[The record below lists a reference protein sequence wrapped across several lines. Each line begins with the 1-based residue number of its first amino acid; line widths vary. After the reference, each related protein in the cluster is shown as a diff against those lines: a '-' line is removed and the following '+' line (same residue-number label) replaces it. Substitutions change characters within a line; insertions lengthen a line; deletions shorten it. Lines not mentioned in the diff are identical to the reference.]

1 MFLYCAQFGKEI
13 FMKRVLSLL
22 LVLAM
27 MLSNFTMLAS
37 ASETDSAPAEPAAVE
52 TAEEVVVNAA
62 AMSVPYVRPEPE
74 TVTTTDTVHV
84 IKEIE
89 PGVYTTVEE
98 TVTETY
104 QLPWESVL
112 PANDGIMTAD
122 ITETGSGDYHFTT
135 FEDLQELAKGT
146 YKESDYTYAY
156 YNGHEDLVIKED
168 LDLPEHLHLSI
179 YGAKVIVPK
188 GVTLNVP
195 ASSNFKTL
203 EINGTAYFD
212 YIHIS
217 SELSVNGILYASD
230 SIYLQAGAKLNGYN
244 NIAFTSQW
252 GYITVNATINTM
264 EELRDAID
272 TANRNANSR
281 YEYSLQLQGDFV
293 ISSSIAIPENC
304 RLQTYGAD
312 SVTINKGCTLEISQ
326 YLSIGCPFTVKGT
339 LKTNGQISISYSEYS
354 DNKLTFTS
362 SGSLAGNGRLVVNDI
377 DDIDDID
384 KVITGLDLDDFEQ
397 SKQHSY
403 TDSDGVDHYY
413 WELRYVKGLK
423 KLSKP
428 SSLTWNK
435 VYDYEWD
442 ESTQTSDLVSSTF
455 YGGLSFKPGT
465 TSQGSYDIRIYKKG
479 SNDTYYRMGFSYGS
493 GENLPEYLSS
503 PYFAA
508 SDPES
513 GTYYFTVQ
521 NEGDYVTHYNSS
533 IAKSGTWTYKKP
545 STSLGKCT
553 DLSWDDDFELDFDE
567 PSSGVGG
574 YEIQF
579 YFSPTKKGTPQETVS
594 YATYYKNDLKLYEWI
609 TEQNG
614 TGYYS
619 YKVRALS
626 SNITKR
632 ANGKWSSRSESI
644 YYKAGPRPVYE
655 NTTDGNVK
663 LSWAKVDG
671 AEKYEVWRSREYDD
685 DYTRIYRT
693 SKLYYTDSKTSMG
706 DAYFYKVR
714 AVFEDGSK
722 SAFCEPI
729 WAPHTLPKTSVTLS
743 AVSSSG
749 KTKISWK
756 KVSGAKEYKVHYS
769 TSKNSGYEL
778 LKTTTSTSA
787 THTGAEAGVKYYY
800 IVVAVHKYSE
810 FSSASD
816 AKARTCDLARPSIS
830 LSAVSSTGRTKI
842 SWKAVPGAEKYSV
855 YRATS
860 KDGTYT
866 RLYTTSKTSY
876 TESSATAGKTY
887 YYKVKAL
894 HEDSAAN
901 SAYSSYKYRTCDLP
915 RPDVDVELT
924 SKGSPKLT
932 WDAVNGAEKYRI
944 YRATSKSGTYTKLY
958 TTSRLYYTDSKAAEG
973 TTYYYKVV
981 ATHEKSA
988 ANSAYSSVVS
998 IKAK

>member
-1 MFLYCAQFGKEI
+1 
-13 FMKRVLSLL
+13 MKRVLSLL

-122 ITETGSGDYHFTT
+122 ITEAGSGDYHFTT

-230 SIYLQAGAKLNGYN
+230 SIYLQEGAKLNGYN

-272 TANRNANSR
+272 TANRNAYSR

-326 YLSIGCPFTVKGT
+326 YLNISCPFTVKGT

-362 SGSLAGNGRLVVNDI
+362 SSSLEGSGRLVVHGI

-413 WELRYVKGLK
+413 WELRYIKGMK

-455 YGGLSFKPGT
+455 YGGVSFKPGT
-465 TSQGSYDIRIYKKG
+465 TSQGDFWISYYKKG
-479 SNDTYYRMGFSYGS
+479 DSGTYLQGQMGYGS
-493 GENLPEYLSS
+493 GENLPAYVSAWFL
-503 PYFAA
+503 AA
-508 SDPES
+508 RDPES
-513 GTYYFTVQ
+513 GTYHFTVQ
-521 NEGDYVTHYNSS
+521 NRGDYVNYYNSS

-545 STSLGKCT
+545 SSAVGKCT
-553 DLSWDDDFELDFDE
+553 DLSWDDDFDLDFDK
-567 PSSGVGG
+567 PSSSYIGG
-574 YEIQF
+574 YEIEFF
-579 YFSPTKKGTPQETVS
+579 YSPTKKGTPTSLGTSWS
-594 YATYYKNDLKLYEWI
+594 YGDQSDLRLYSWY
-609 TEQNG
+609 TERYG

-644 YYKAGPRPVYE
+644 YYKAGPNPVYE
-655 NTTDGNVK
+655 NTEDGNVK
-663 LSWAKVDG
+663 LTWAKVDG
-671 AEKYEVWRSREYDD
+671 AAKYEVWRSREYDD
-685 DYTRIYRT
+685 DYTRQITT

-756 KVSGAKEYKVHYS
+756 KVSGAKEYMVHYS

-816 AKARTCDLARPSIS
+816 AKSRTCDLARPSIT
-830 LSAVSSTGRTKI
+830 LSGVSSTGKI
-842 SWKAVPGAEKYSV
+842 KVSWKAVPGAEKYSV

-860 KDGTYT
+860 KNGTYK
-866 RLYTTSKTSY
+866 RMITTSKTSY
-876 TESSATAGKTY
+876 TNSSATAGTTY

-894 HEDSAAN
+894 HENSAAD
-901 SAYSSYKYRTCDLP
+901 SAYSSTKYRTCDLP
-915 RPDVDVELT
+915 RPDVEIELT
-924 SKGSPKLT
+924 NGGSPKLT
-932 WDAVNGAEKYRI
+932 WDAVNGAEKYKV
-944 YRATSKSGTYTKLY
+944 YRATSKDGSYSRQI
-958 TTSRLYYTDSKAAEG
+958 TTSKLYYTDTKADEG
-973 TTYYYKVV
+973 TTYYYKVI